1 MKRTEW
7 FTTMAWAGIFLAL
20 FILNRYQRNR
30 EPSWIG
36 WVAWEAEAGLEDSTI
51 WREPPPYRRQN
62 PRSWKSYARDSM
74 RTVSVP
80 AFVRSDTVSAK
91 WLAGYWPQWKADRFI
106 TQRARWG
113 GMDSAIAAK
122 EDWLDTR
129 WRWEWVVPPRQALPD
144 LELESWYAH
153 PLWRSAQIQSVH
165 RYQSR
170 IRPLRTWEEVFALAP
185 FDSVQ
190 QSWIPKY
197 FLLRAPGN

>member
-1 MKRTEW
+1 MDDGHYAGHRHLYHGIFLLEGASYASKFRTRLLRGQRFGMSRTEW

-122 EDWLDTR
+122 EDWLDTQIGR
-129 WRWEWVVPPRQALPD
+129 
-144 LELESWYAH
+144 AH
-153 PLWRSAQIQSVH
+153 V
-165 RYQSR
+165 
-170 IRPLRTWEEVFALAP
+170 
-185 FDSVQ
+185 
-190 QSWIPKY
+190 
-197 FLLRAPGN
+197 